1 MKRRVLLACVAV
13 LVLAGSAGTSR
24 PSAGPIHGK
33 LRVGAGTVYSRNWSG
48 YAASGT
54 TFTDVK
60 GSWTQPTADCSSVKH
75 RKVTIAA
82 FWSGLDGYNS
92 RTVEQTGTEADCVG
106 ATPLYF
112 AWYEFYPAGLVV
124 LDSSTYPVSPGDTLS
139 AEVSQDGTTVTASL
153 TDSTQGWTHSASTS
167 AARLDF
173 SSAEWI
179 TEAPSHSLTNF
190 GSVSFSSA
198 NASDAS
204 NTSKAISFWSNDEIT
219 LVNHPGN
226 ATVRADPGNLTS
238 GGTAFTIDWLHS

>member
-106 ATPLYF
+106 ATP
-112 AWYEFYPAGLVV
+112 E
-124 LDSSTYPVSPGDTLS
+124 
-139 AEVSQDGTTVTASL
+139 
-153 TDSTQGWTHSASTS
+153 
-167 AARLDF
+167 
-173 SSAEWI
+173 
-179 TEAPSHSLTNF
+179 TE
-190 GSVSFSSA
+190 
-198 NASDAS
+198 
-204 NTSKAISFWSNDEIT
+204 
-219 LVNHPGN
+219 
-226 ATVRADPGNLTS
+226 R
-238 GGTAFTIDWLHS
+238 